1 MTRTLEKRV
10 ADLERAAEPE
20 LPPLIVAL
28 GKSEAEAELDA
39 QAKLEA
45 YGLTLAE
52 YESRGGAL
60 VVYIIPSKGVN
71 SDE

>member
-28 GKSEAEAELDA
+28 GKSEAEARLDA

-45 YGLTLAE
+45 YGLTAEE

-60 VVYIIPSKGVN
+60 VVDIIPEVN
-71 SDE
+71 SNE